1 MTLCITYCQYDLCEK
16 QVIGGGVLY
25 KVPFETTDKDGVF
38 ENVSQIDLQVQDIPH
53 PSRIN
58 IYLHQPGEQRYI
70 GFVTEEISSGILTV
84 YIRARNFLLYSVKG

>member
-16 QVIGGGVLY
+16 QVVGGGVLY
-25 KVPFETTDKDGVF
+25 RVPFETTDKDGVF

-58 IYLHQPGEQRYI
+58 IYLYQPGEQKHI
-70 GFVTEEISSGILTV
+70 GFVTEEIRSGVLTV
-84 YIRARNFLLYSVKG
+84 YIKPKGFQIFSAKG